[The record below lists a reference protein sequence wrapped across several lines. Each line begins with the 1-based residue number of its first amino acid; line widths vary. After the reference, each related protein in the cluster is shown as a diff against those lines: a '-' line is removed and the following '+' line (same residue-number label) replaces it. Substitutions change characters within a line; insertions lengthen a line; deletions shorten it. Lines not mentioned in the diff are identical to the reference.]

1 MHEELVHTTS
11 DAKEQ
16 AASRVAELKTSK
28 LIADRQLTSQ
38 RDLLSKATAKV
49 DQLTKVVA
57 KLEDEKTGALAV
69 TGEAVKDME
78 ASGRRDEERSTEIT
92 QLREVLIVK
101 VAECDRLQ
109 ALQLTG
115 PGAADPLLPAKLL
128 ATETYLKQCTD
139 AFHNLK
145 ASASLELSWASRE
158 VSDLSLR
165 LSACRIESD
174 NFERQ
179 LLAAQ
184 REAVRVTQQLSL
196 SQVDLAHAQQTLKRS
211 RSHNQ
216 RLS

>member
-1 MHEELVHTTS
+1 MSQLSEELEVARNESVIAASVLFALETKNEADELAHSRAVDRHRDAIERFQALLAETRKHHQSMHTKLLDQASVHEELVHTTS

-78 ASGRRDEERSTEIT
+78 ASGRRDEELSTEIT

-115 PGAADPLLPAKLL
+115 PGAADLRLPAKLL
-128 ATETYLKQCTD
+128 ATET
-139 AFHNLK
+139 
-145 ASASLELSWASRE
+145 
-158 VSDLSLR
+158 
-165 LSACRIESD
+165 
-174 NFERQ
+174 
-179 LLAAQ
+179 
-184 REAVRVTQQLSL
+184 
-196 SQVDLAHAQQTLKRS
+196 
-211 RSHNQ
+211 
-216 RLS
+216 